1 MNGLFDF
8 FHLRGK
14 QGKLYI
20 LTVKIKKGMLTYESL
35 LAGFRRGIRNG
46 NWKRLSVFERALLLA
61 SLSYAKIRKRIVSG
75 HLSMRLAEILEKL
88 KETPA
93 MRVFRRGLEKA
104 CELLMYSERR
114 RLFSWAPS
122 LKEWLKDPNYIF
134 WLGTV
139 CHVS

>member
-1 MNGLFDF
+1 
-8 FHLRGK
+8 
-14 QGKLYI
+14 
-20 LTVKIKKGMLTYESL
+20 MLTYESL
-35 LAGFRRGIRNG
+35 LVGFRRGMRNG

-61 SLSYAKIRKRIVSG
+61 SLSYAKIRRRIVSR

-104 CELLMYSERR
+104 CELLMYGERR
-114 RLFSWAPS
+114 GLFSWAPS

-139 CHVS
+139 CHVSWVR